1 MNKSLYL
8 KLNVIAVFLKGFLF
22 VINLFMLY
30 NANEMNNF
38 IME

>member
-8 KLNVIAVFLKGFLF
+8 KLNVIAVFLKAFLF
-22 VINLFMLY
+22 VINLFILY